1 MFTTAYVV
9 DMPGGEPEAALV
21 GIGEPSAWALMDDDQ
36 KLADE
41 RVFYYFDSLA
51 EIELE
56 HRGWAPDTWFTVEGL
71 ELPCSLCGMLPDA
84 GTVPLTVAVDGP
96 DNAGEPP
103 IMDTLLLC
111 PSCR

>member
-1 MFTTAYVV
+1 
-9 DMPGGEPEAALV
+9 MPGGEPEAALV
-21 GIGEPSAWALMDDDQ
+21 GIGELSDENAEIDD
-36 KLADE
+36 
-41 RVFYYFDSLA
+41 RVFYYFDSLS

-56 HRGWAPDTWFTVEGL
+56 HRGWGPDTWFTVEGL
-71 ELPCSLCGMLPDA
+71 KLPCSLCGMLPDA

>member
-1 MFTTAYVV
+1 MFATAYVV

-21 GIGEPSAWALMDDDQ
+21 GIGEPSDESAEIDD
-36 KLADE
+36 
-41 RVFYYFDSLA
+41 RVFYYFESLA

-56 HRGWAPDTWFTVEGL
+56 HRGWATDTWFTVEGL
-71 ELPCSLCGMLPDA
+71 ALPCSLCGMLPDA

-96 DNAGEPP
+96 DNYGEPP

-111 PSCR
+111 PKCR

>member
-1 MFTTAYVV
+1 MFATAYVV
-9 DMPGGEPEAALV
+9 DMPGGSPERALV
-21 GIGEPSAWALMDDDQ
+21 GIGEPSEFDLMDDDQ
-36 KLADE
+36 QLADE
-41 RVFYYFDSLA
+41 RVFYYFESLA
-51 EIELE
+51 EIELQ
-56 HRGWAPDTWFTVEGL
+56 HRGWAADTWFTVEGL

-111 PSCR
+111 PDCR

>member
-1 MFTTAYVV
+1 MFTTAYVI

-21 GIGEPSAWALMDDDQ
+21 GIGEPSDESAEIDD
-36 KLADE
+36 
-41 RVFYYFDSLA
+41 RVFYYFESLS

-56 HRGWAPDTWFTVEGL
+56 HRVWDKDTWFIVAGL
-71 ELPCSLCGMLPDA
+71 ELPCSLCSKFPDA

-103 IMDTLLLC
+103 VMDTLLLC
-111 PSCR
+111 PDCR